1 MAGQAALFWG
11 VIFASIGLGFF
22 LYGTRQRAAVPM
34 ACGVAL
40 MMYPFFVSNAFLLVA
55 IGTLLV
61 AIPYYVRL

>member
-11 VIFASIGLGFF
+11 VIFASIGFGFF
-22 LYGTRQRAAVPM
+22 LYGTKQRVAVPM

-40 MMYPFFVSNAFLLVA
+40 MMFPFFVSNALLLVA
-55 IGTLLV
+55 IGALLV